1 MDSYLDI
8 LYNVFITDD
17 RYMLIVNGLIFTL
30 GVTIAAA
37 VIGIILGIILTLMTI
52 TDIKPFRNIKLQRL
66 QFLKNFNP
74 LYKLARLY
82 ITVIRGTPTV
92 VQLLILY
99 NLVFIGSLAAP
110 VFLVACLA
118 FGLNSAAYVAEI
130 IRAGIQGLDKGQ
142 MEAARAL
149 GMSYKQSMSVVII
162 PQAFKKIL
170 PTLVSEFI
178 VLLKET
184 SIVGMISGTDLTY
197 ATRTIASTS
206 YRAVEPWIGVA
217 LIYLMLTS
225 IFTYFMHKV
234 ELRLKESD

>member
-8 LYNVFITDD
+8 LYNVFIKDD

-30 GVTIAAA
+30 EVTIIAA
-37 VIGIILGIILTLMTI
+37 VIGIILGVILTLMTI
-52 TDIKPFRNIKLQRL
+52 TDIKPFRNIKSKRL
-66 QFLKNFNP
+66 HFLKNFNP

-99 NLVFIGSLAAP
+99 NIVFIGSLAAP
-110 VFLVACLA
+110 VFVVAFLA

-206 YRAVEPWIGVA
+206 YRAVEPWLGVA
-217 LIYLMLTS
+217 LIYLILTS

>member
-1 MDSYLDI
+1 MDNYLDI
-8 LYNVFITDD
+8 LYSVFIEKEQ
-17 RYMLIVNGLIFTL
+17 YMLIIHGLIFTL
-30 GVTIAAA
+30 EVTLTAAIIGV
-37 VIGIILGIILTLMTI
+37 ILGVLLTLMTI
-52 TDIKPFRNIKLQRL
+52 TDIKPFRHIKNRRL

-74 LYKLARLY
+74 VQKLARLY

-99 NLVFIGSLAAP
+99 NLVFIGSFAAP
-110 VFLVACLA
+110 VFVVASLA

-149 GMSYKQSMSVVII
+149 GMSYKQSM
-162 PQAFKKIL
+162 K
-170 PTLVSEFI
+170 

-184 SIVGMISGTDLTY
+184 SIVGMISGMDLTA
-197 ATRTIASTS
+197 ATRTIANNS
-206 YRAVEPWIGVA
+206 YRAVEPWIAVA
-217 LIYLMLTS
+217 LIYLILTS

-234 ELRLKESD
+234 EMRLKESD

>member
-1 MDSYLDI
+1 MDNYLDI
-8 LYNVFITDD
+8 LYSVFIEKEQ
-17 RYMLIVNGLIFTL
+17 YMLIIHGLIFTL
-30 GVTIAAA
+30 EVTLTAAIIGV
-37 VIGIILGIILTLMTI
+37 ILGVLLTLMTI
-52 TDIKPFRNIKLQRL
+52 TDIKPFRHIKNRRL
-66 QFLKNFNP
+66 QFLKSFNP
-74 LYKLARLY
+74 VQKLARLY

-99 NLVFIGSLAAP
+99 NLVFIGSFAAP
-110 VFLVACLA
+110 VFVVASLA

-149 GMSYKQSMSVVII
+149 GMSYKQSMKVIII

-170 PTLVSEFI
+170 PALVSEFI

-184 SIVGMISGTDLTY
+184 SIVGMISGMDLTA
-197 ATRTIASTS
+197 ATRTIANNS
-206 YRAVEPWIGVA
+206 YRAVEPWIAVA
-217 LIYLMLTS
+217 LIYLILTS

-234 ELRLKESD
+234 EMRLKESD